1 MFANSGHW
9 NRLSQ
14 EGHHTSFTLRE
25 HGSLWTTN
33 ETLTRG
39 IIKNTT
45 CIFAPLSQIAKY

>member
-9 NRLSQ
+9 NKLPQ

-25 HGSLWTTN
+25 HGSLWTKT

-39 IIKNTT
+39 VIKNT
-45 CIFAPLSQIAKY
+45 IFAALSQIAKY